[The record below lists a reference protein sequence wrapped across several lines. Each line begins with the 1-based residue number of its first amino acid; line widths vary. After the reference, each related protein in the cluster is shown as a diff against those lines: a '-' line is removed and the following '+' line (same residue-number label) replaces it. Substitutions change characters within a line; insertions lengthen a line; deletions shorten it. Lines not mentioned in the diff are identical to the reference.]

1 MAVADNKSLVS
12 EIMNLVDDHVTAK
25 ASRQLE
31 QQIMNLLDGYQVA
44 TIFHDSSNGADNS
57 QELINAFIN
66 HKIAEGM
73 AKSTIYL
80 YRYRLERFHE
90 DLGVPVKKI
99 NSSHIT
105 DYLASELERGLSKS
119 TLNGFERTI
128 LQFFRWMYEEEL
140 IQKNPA
146 KNIKPVRFL
155 YEQKEAFSQR
165 EIQLIKE
172 ACTTDK
178 QRAMIHFLLTTGCRK
193 AEFISVNTEDLDFKN
208 LQLQV
213 VGKGSKTRTVY
224 FDDVTAMMLKRYLVK
239 RKDQN
244 PALFVDRNGNRYKS
258 NTITRMMER
267 MSEKTNIHIYA
278 HRFRHTLA
286 QTLLDRGMRIE
297 EVQQILGHEKIE
309 TTRRYCHASQRNA
322 ENSYRK
328 YACM

>member
-1 MAVADNKSLVS
+1 MSVSDNKALLS
-12 EIMNLVDDHVTAK
+12 EIMNLVDDHITAK

-31 QQIMNLLDGYQVA
+31 QQILAVLDGYQVA
-44 TIFHDSSNGADNS
+44 TRFHDSSGCADNS
-57 QELINAFIN
+57 QELIDAFMN
-66 HKIAEGM
+66 HKVAEGM

-80 YRYRLERFHE
+80 YRYRLERFHQ
-90 DLGVPVKKI
+90 DIGIPIKKV

-105 DYLASELERGLSKS
+105 DYLASEIDRGLAKS
-119 TLNGFERTI
+119 TINGYERTI

-155 YEQKEAFSQR
+155 YEQKEAFSQS
-165 EIQLIKE
+165 EVQLIKE
-172 ACTTDK
+172 ACTSDK
-178 QRAMIHFLLTTGCRK
+178 QLAMIYFLLTTGCRK
-193 AEFISVNTEDLDFKN
+193 AEFISVNIEDLDFKN
-208 LQLQV
+208 MQLQV
-213 VGKGSKTRTVY
+213 TGKGSKTRTVY
-224 FDDVTAMMLKRYLVK
+224 FDDVTAMMLKRYLSK
-239 RKDQN
+239 RKDKN
-244 PALFVDRNGNRYKS
+244 PALFIDRNGNRYKN

-278 HRFRHTLA
+278 HRFRRTLA

-309 TTRRYCHASQRNA
+309 TTRRYCHASQRNT